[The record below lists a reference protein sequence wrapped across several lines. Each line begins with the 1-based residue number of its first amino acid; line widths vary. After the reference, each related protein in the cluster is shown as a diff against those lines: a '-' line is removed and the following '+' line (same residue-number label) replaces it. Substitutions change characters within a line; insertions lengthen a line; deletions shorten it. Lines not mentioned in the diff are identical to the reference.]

1 MMECL
6 ERYKWGRVHLAQKWH
21 AAALGLELPV
31 WQWRRRRS
39 SGFKND
45 WVDAT
50 GTTGLQKK
58 VNPFEPASGWWSLV
72 SESNIAVHQFF
83 PMSERLLFLFLFS
96 CAWGGGWG
104 GGWGGM
110 EDVLPYQ
117 SDQKLTGLS
126 DERTLGLDLG
136 AKNSPNLRPTS

>member
-39 SGFKND
+39 CGFKND

-58 VNPFEPASGWWSLV
+58 VNPFEPADGW
-72 SESNIAVHQFF
+72 
-83 PMSERLLFLFLFS
+83 
-96 CAWGGGWG
+96 
-104 GGWGGM
+104 
-110 EDVLPYQ
+110 
-117 SDQKLTGLS
+117 
-126 DERTLGLDLG
+126 
-136 AKNSPNLRPTS
+136 